1 MKKLTLLVLSITIYL
16 ASFAQK
22 ADTSYWDIGG
32 IASATLAQ
40 TSFKYW
46 SAGGNNSIA
55 ANTLFN
61 AHANYKKDKTA
72 WQNSINLGY
81 GTQKVMGLPFRK
93 TDDKID
99 ISSNFGIKAK
109 NNFYYTALLG
119 LNSQFTDGYEYLKT
133 GDSNKVSNFF
143 APAYLVY
150 SLGINYIP
158 SKEFSIYSSILTGKT
173 TFVFDDELSAIAAFG
188 VDTGK
193 NIRYEFGAYIKMNMV
208 KKLTDNFTLNS
219 KLVLFSNYLNN
230 PLNIDVDLNIL
241 ASYKITKFISVNFQA
256 QAIYDDD
263 ILILVDENTGR
274 KGKRLQIKEIVGIGL
289 SYNF

>member
-1 MKKLTLLVLSITIYL
+1 MKKLTLLIVSVTIYL
-16 ASFAQK
+16 ASFSQQ

-32 IASATLAQ
+32 VTNATLSQ
-40 TSFKYW
+40 TNFKYW
-46 SAGGNNSIA
+46 ASGGNNSVAI
-55 ANTLFN
+55 NTLFN
-61 AHANYKKDKTA
+61 SHANYKKDKIA
-72 WQNSINLGY
+72 WQNSFVFGY
-81 GTQKVMGLPFRK
+81 GTQKTMGLPFRK

-109 NNFYYTALLG
+109 NNFFYTALLG
-119 LNSQFTDGYEYLKT
+119 LNSQFTEGYEYLKT

-173 TFVFDDELSAIAAFG
+173 TFVFDDDLAAIAAFG

-208 KKLTDNFTLNS
+208 KKLTDDFTLNT
-219 KLVLFSNYLNN
+219 KLVLFSNYINN
-230 PLNIDVDLNIL
+230 PQNIDVNLNIL
-241 ASYKITKFISVNFQA
+241 ATYKITKYISVNFQA

-274 KGKRLQIKEIVGIGL
+274 KGKRLQIKEIIGIGL

>member
-1 MKKLTLLVLSITIYL
+1 MKKLTLLIIAITIYL
-16 ASFAQK
+16 ISFSQK
-22 ADTSYWDIGG
+22 ADTSYWDIEGV
-32 IASATLAQ
+32 ANATLSQ
-40 TSFKYW
+40 TGFKYW
-46 SAGGNNSIA
+46 SAGGNNSVAI
-55 ANTLFN
+55 NTLLN

-72 WQNSINLGY
+72 WQNSIEFGY
-81 GTQKVMGLPFRK
+81 GTQKAMRLPFRK

-119 LNSQFTDGYEYLKT
+119 LNSQFTDGYEYLKS

-158 SKEFSIYSSILTGKT
+158 SKEFSIYTSILTGKT
-173 TFVFDDELSAIAAFG
+173 TFVFDDNLAAIAAFG

-208 KKLTDNFTLNS
+208 KKLTDDFTLNT
-219 KLVLFSNYLNN
+219 KLVLFSNYLHN
-230 PLNIDVDLNIL
+230 PQNIDVNLNIL
-241 ASYKITKFISVNFQA
+241 ATYKITKYISVNFQA

-274 KGKRLQIKEIVGIGL
+274 KGKRLQIKEIIGIGL